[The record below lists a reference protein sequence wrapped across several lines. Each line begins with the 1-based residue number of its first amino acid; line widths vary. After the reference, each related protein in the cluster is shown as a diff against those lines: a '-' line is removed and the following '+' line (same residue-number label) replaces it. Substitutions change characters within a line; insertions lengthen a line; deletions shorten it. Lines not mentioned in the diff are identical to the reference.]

1 MIPGQSHSLLY
12 LILPLPAFLSG
23 HFGLISLTRG
33 LYTCFFLLGYAS
45 QRCHP
50 TSLSRFL
57 SLPLR
62 SCLVFLSLYTKYS
75 DALLK
80 LFVKTVTTSWRV
92 PSGWVLCLP
101 LSLEVG
107 LERREDCFAQPSV
120 LGIQWVFVEWMT
132 GCIHEQVKKAWNRV
146 DFSKC
151 MLIWDF
157 CWSVCIY
164 LFSVTSYLGKIENVQ
179 ESWKNGPVALCISS
193 I

>member
-1 MIPGQSHSLLY
+1 MIPGQSHSLSY

-92 PSGWVLCLP
+92 PS
-101 LSLEVG
+101 
-107 LERREDCFAQPSV
+107 R
-120 LGIQWVFVEWMT
+120 
-132 GCIHEQVKKAWNRV
+132 
-146 DFSKC
+146 
-151 MLIWDF
+151 
-157 CWSVCIY
+157 
-164 LFSVTSYLGKIENVQ
+164 
-179 ESWKNGPVALCISS
+179 
-193 I
+193 